1 MVDFQEILDSLDS
14 VEQSTSKQCFL
25 CAKKETLT
33 IFTYGKSSRKYL
45 GNDFQIAFKDVHSTI
60 ST

>member
-14 VEQSTSKQCFL
+14 LEQCFL

-33 IFTYGKSSRKYL
+33 IFTYEKSSRKYL
-45 GNDFQIAFKDVHSTI
+45 GNDFQIAFKNVHSTI